1 MKVGTDGVLLGAWA
15 PLRESDRSIL
25 DIGTGTGVIAL
36 MMAQRALAAEI
47 VGVDPFGVEE
57 ARENADRS
65 PWGNRIRFSQTT
77 VQEFESDGKFDLI
90 VSNPPFFV
98 DSLQCPDAG
107 RTEARHTVSLP
118 FGDLCRSVLRLMARE
133 GHFAVILPVEEAE
146 KFRREALLKLSL
158 VRSVDVHTTPR
169 RAAKRRLME
178 FVRYDEQRSISPAIH
193 EDLYIGTGEH
203 EQYTDEYKQLT
214 RDFYLKF

>member
-36 MMAQRALAAEI
+36 MMAQRAPKSEI

-57 ARENADRS
+57 ARENADHS
-65 PWGNRIRFSQTT
+65 PWGDRIRFFQTT
-77 VQEFESDGKFDLI
+77 VQEFESDRKFDLI

-98 DSLQCPDAG
+98 DSLKCPDAG

-118 FGDLCRSVLRLMARE
+118 FGDLCRSVLRLMAHD
-133 GHFAVILPVEEAE
+133 GHFAVILPVGESE

-178 FVRYDEQRSISPAIH
+178 FVRYDEEQPVPQIVR
-193 EDLYIGTGEH
+193 EDLYMGTGEH
-203 EQYTDEYKQLT
+203 EQYTEEYKRLT